1 MLLVNRMGRK
11 KNGSKY
17 ILNFWVTLLK
27 KGLLLFLAALIAI
40 GDGVLATTGFPLEQY
55 RRTRKKIASL
65 RNRRQKIIFVQK
77 RNKRFLK
84 AFSVPKLF
92 PFKSTARLFAP
103 RKQKAKKR
111 KTIPVFLV
119 PFSIKAR
126 YFMQGLLVS
135 LVFIFVPL
143 LLFVFVEALPSP
155 NELVLRQIPQTTK
168 IYDRNRTL
176 LYQIYAQQNRTLV
189 PLSDIPK
196 SLVRATIAIEDK
208 DFYSHPGFD
217 LIAIARATVS
227 NLSNEGGLQ
236 GGSTITQQLIKSAL
250 LNPEKTFLRKI
261 KEVIIAF
268 LAERI
273 YTKDEILEMYFNQ
286 IPYGGTAWGVESA
299 AHLYF
304 GKGVKDLDLAQS
316 ALLAGLPGA
325 PSLYSPFGEDK
336 QFWKKR
342 QSAVLRKM
350 AEVGYISEREMQE
363 ALTEEMILEREQT
376 PLKAPHFVMYVRDL
390 LIKKYGLPLVERGG
404 LSVVTSLDFS
414 LQEKAQK
421 IVDEEVE
428 KNEFL
433 NLSNGAALITNPAN
447 GDILAMVG
455 SRNFYD
461 PDGGNVNVTTSLRQP
476 GSSIKIITYAGALSK
491 GYTPATILDDTPIA
505 FRDQWGNNY
514 SPVNYDGQ
522 FHGRVPMRLALAN
535 SFNIPAVRVL
545 NSIGIPT
552 MMNLARR
559 MGITTWNNPNRYGL
573 SLTLGSAEVRMT
585 DMATVYAT
593 LANGGIRVDI
603 NPVLKITDYKGSVL
617 EEKEK
622 EEYGQRVLDE
632 GVTFIISDI
641 LADNKSRSLEFGA
654 NSPLVIPNKR
664 VSVKTGTSDNKRDNW
679 TIGYTKAQLVAVWVG
694 NNDNSPMSQAL
705 ASGITGAAP
714 IWNKITSLVLA
725 NSPSENVVIPVNVVS
740 KRCLGRVEYFIR
752 GTENFVSCAPLAP
765 SPTPAPM

>member
-1 MLLVNRMGRK
+1 
-11 KNGSKY
+11 
-17 ILNFWVTLLK
+17 
-27 KGLLLFLAALIAI
+27 
-40 GDGVLATTGFPLEQY
+40 
-55 RRTRKKIASL
+55 
-65 RNRRQKIIFVQK
+65 
-77 RNKRFLK
+77 
-84 AFSVPKLF
+84 
-92 PFKSTARLFAP
+92 
-103 RKQKAKKR
+103 
-111 KTIPVFLV
+111 
-119 PFSIKAR
+119 
-126 YFMQGLLVS
+126 MQGLLVS

-421 IVDEEVE
+421 IV
-428 KNEFL
+428 L
-433 NLSNGAALITNPAN
+433 
-447 GDILAMVG
+447 
-455 SRNFYD
+455 
-461 PDGGNVNVTTSLRQP
+461 
-476 GSSIKIITYAGALSK
+476 
-491 GYTPATILDDTPIA
+491 
-505 FRDQWGNNY
+505 
-514 SPVNYDGQ
+514 
-522 FHGRVPMRLALAN
+522 
-535 SFNIPAVRVL
+535 
-545 NSIGIPT
+545 
-552 MMNLARR
+552 
-559 MGITTWNNPNRYGL
+559 
-573 SLTLGSAEVRMT
+573 
-585 DMATVYAT
+585 
-593 LANGGIRVDI
+593 
-603 NPVLKITDYKGSVL
+603 
-617 EEKEK
+617 
-622 EEYGQRVLDE
+622 
-632 GVTFIISDI
+632 
-641 LADNKSRSLEFGA
+641 
-654 NSPLVIPNKR
+654 
-664 VSVKTGTSDNKRDNW
+664 
-679 TIGYTKAQLVAVWVG
+679 
-694 NNDNSPMSQAL
+694 
-705 ASGITGAAP
+705 
-714 IWNKITSLVLA
+714 
-725 NSPSENVVIPVNVVS
+725 
-740 KRCLGRVEYFIR
+740 
-752 GTENFVSCAPLAP
+752 
-765 SPTPAPM
+765 